1 MKLKKP
7 LEGNLAG
14 TSPATED
21 DEVLNEEEVLDQEED
36 NEEGTVNLSNTTVP
50 TPEEEENAGIAPGT
64 EPEVDATPVEN
75 EIAPEESQ
83 ELVDDTQTEVIDE
96 ETETAPGEID
106 PETGIAE
113 GSATKTFTQS
123 QVDEIAGKIRKETRE
138 KVTKSFFD
146 RYGVNSEEELDDLFG
161 DAQRYT
167 TVQDMFDTERK
178 AWTEADTAR
187 NAELASLKESVA
199 LLESGI
205 DRNRYEDAKFILKG
219 KGLEVTV
226 ENIEQELATHP
237 EWKSTPSGPSTEPTP
252 EHPFR
257 KLPQG
262 APIPGA
268 PAKSEPPTQLN
279 VLGNNGSDNPEPELS
294 ERERAMK
301 LFKL

>member
-1 MKLKKP
+1 MEVKDPNLLKKT
-7 LEGNLAG
+7 LGGNELAD
-14 TSPATED
+14 TPTADED
-21 DEVLNEEEVLDQEED
+21 KVEEQDEQEVD
-36 NEEGTVNLSNTTVP
+36 LSNTTVP
-50 TPEEEENAGIAPGT
+50 TPEEEENAGIEPQVDEATQEPVQEDEVDIEPEPGETFGDGGT
-64 EPEVDATPVEN
+64 EPGT
-75 EIAPEESQ
+75 
-83 ELVDDTQTEVIDE
+83 IDE
-96 ETETAPGEID
+96 A
-106 PETGIAE
+106 TGIAE

-138 KVTKSFFD
+138 KVTRSFFD

-167 TVQDMFDTERK
+167 TVQDMYDAEKKT
-178 AWTEADTAR
+178 WTEADAAR

-226 ENIEQELATHP
+226 ENIEKELATHP
-237 EWKSTPSGPSTEPTP
+237 EWKATNDIGPVANPTP
-252 EHPFR
+252 AHPFR
-257 KLPQG
+257 KLPQ
-262 APIPGA
+262 PEA
-268 PAKSEPPTQLN
+268 PATGNDEVPTQIN

-301 LFKL
+301 LFKV